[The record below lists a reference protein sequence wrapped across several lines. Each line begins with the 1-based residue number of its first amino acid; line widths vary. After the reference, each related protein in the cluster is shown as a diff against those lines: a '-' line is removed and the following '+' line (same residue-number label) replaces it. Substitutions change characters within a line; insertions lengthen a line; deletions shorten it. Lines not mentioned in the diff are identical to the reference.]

1 MSEKVLTKNFGKP
14 DSHKLQVYEQ
24 DGGYQTLRDVLASWS
39 PEQVRDEVKRSNLR
53 GRGGAGFPTGMK
65 WGFVPQ
71 GSQKPKYLCVNAD
84 ESEPGTFKD
93 RYIMERDPHLLLE
106 GTILSAYA
114 IGANHAYIYIRGEFP
129 FPGKRVE
136 GAIAEAYE
144 HGYLGKNIAGSGFDL
159 DVSVHYGLGAY
170 ICGEETALLE
180 SIEGKK
186 GWPRVK
192 PPFPAAEGL
201 FGCPTVINNVETLA
215 NVPHILCHGANWFA
229 SLGTLRSGGT
239 KLFAVSGRVNR
250 PGLYERPMGFLLPRL
265 IEEDAGGVI
274 GGKRVKGVIPGGAS
288 CPVLGPDEI
297 DVKMD
302 YDSLAKA
309 GSMLGSGGV
318 IVFDEDTSMVKALW
332 NLEKFF
338 AHESCGQCTPCREGT
353 RWIVQ
358 VLSRILRGVGNPSD
372 PDLLID
378 IADHM
383 AGRTICLL
391 GEAAAGPVK
400 SFVTK
405 FRSEFQPF
413 S

>member
-1 MSEKVLTKNFGKP
+1 MTEKVLTKNFDKP
-14 DSHKLQVYEQ
+14 DSHKIQVYER
-24 DGGYQTLRDVLASWS
+24 DGGYETLREVLASWV
-39 PEQVRDEVKRSNLR
+39 PEQVTEEVKRSNLR
-53 GRGGAGFPTGMK
+53 GRGGAGFPTGLK
-65 WGFVPQ
+65 WGFVPKETE
-71 GSQKPKYLCVNAD
+71 KPKYLCVNAD

-93 RYIMERDPHLLLE
+93 RYIMELDPHMLLE
-106 GTILSAYA
+106 GMILSAYA
-114 IGANHAYIYIRGEFP
+114 IGANTAYIYIRGEFP
-129 FPGKRVE
+129 FPGRRVE
-136 GAIAEAYE
+136 EAIAEAYGR
-144 HGYLGKNIAGSGFDL
+144 GYLGKNILGSGFDL
-159 DVSVHYGLGAY
+159 HVAVHYGLGAY

-192 PPFPAAEGL
+192 PPFPAVKGL

-215 NVPHILCHGANWFA
+215 NVPHILYHGANWFA
-229 SLGTLRSGGT
+229 SLGTLHSGGT
-239 KLFAVSGRVNR
+239 KLFAISGRVNR
-250 PGLYERPMGFLLPRL
+250 PGLYERPMGMPLLQM
-265 IEEDAGGVI
+265 IEEDAGGVL
-274 GGKRVKGVIPGGAS
+274 GGKRIKGVIPGGAS
-288 CPVLGPDEI
+288 CPVLGPDEV
-297 DVKMD
+297 DVNMD
-302 YDSLAKA
+302 FDSLTKV

-318 IVFDEDTSMVKALW
+318 IVLDEDTSMVKTLW
-332 NLEKFF
+332 NLERFF

-358 VLSRILRGVGNPSD
+358 VLSRILQGKGNPQD

-383 AGRTICLL
+383 AGRTICPL

>member
-14 DSHKLQVYEQ
+14 DSHKLAVYEA
-24 DGGYQTLRDVLASWS
+24 DGGYGTLRDVLASWS
-39 PEQVRDEVKRSNLR
+39 PEQVKDEVKRSNLR

-65 WGFVPQ
+65 WGFVPKETA
-71 GSQKPKYLCVNAD
+71 KPKYLCVNAD

-93 RYIMERDPHLLLE
+93 RYIMELDPHMLLE

-114 IGANHAYIYIRGEFP
+114 IGANRAYIYIRGEFP
-129 FPGKRVE
+129 LPGKRVE
-136 GAIAEAYE
+136 EAVAEAYGR
-144 HGYLGKNIAGSGFDL
+144 GYLGKNIVDSGFDL
-159 DVSVHYGLGAY
+159 EVSVHYGLGAY

-192 PPFPAAEGL
+192 PPFPALEGL

-229 SLGTLRSGGT
+229 SLGTMRSGGT
-239 KLFAVSGRVNR
+239 KLFAISGRVNR
-250 PGLYERPMGFLLPRL
+250 PGLYERPMGFPLLRL

-274 GGKRVKGVIPGGAS
+274 GGKKIKGVIPGGAS
-288 CPVLGPDEI
+288 CPVLGADEI
-297 DVKMD
+297 DIKMD

-358 VLSRILRGVGNPSD
+358 VLSRILQGKGNPED

-383 AGRTICLL
+383 AGRTICPL

-405 FRSEFQPF
+405 FRHEFQPL

>member
-14 DSHKLQVYEQ
+14 DSHKLAVYEA
-24 DGGYQTLRDVLASWS
+24 DGGYGTLRDVLASWS
-39 PEQVRDEVKRSNLR
+39 PEQVKDEVKRSNLR

-65 WGFVPQ
+65 WGFVPKETA
-71 GSQKPKYLCVNAD
+71 KPKYLCVNAD

-93 RYIMERDPHLLLE
+93 RYIMELDPHMLLE

-114 IGANHAYIYIRGEFP
+114 IGANRAYIYIRGEFP
-129 FPGKRVE
+129 LPGKRVE
-136 GAIAEAYE
+136 EAVAEAYGR
-144 HGYLGKNIAGSGFDL
+144 GYLGKNIVDSGFDL
-159 DVSVHYGLGAY
+159 EVSVHYGLGAY

-192 PPFPAAEGL
+192 PPFPALEGL

-229 SLGTLRSGGT
+229 SLGTMRSGGT
-239 KLFAVSGRVNR
+239 KLFAISGRVNR
-250 PGLYERPMGFLLPRL
+250 PGLYERPMGFPLLRL

-274 GGKRVKGVIPGGAS
+274 GGKRIKGVIPGGAS
-288 CPVLGPDEI
+288 CPVLGADEI
-297 DVKMD
+297 DIKMD

-358 VLSRILRGVGNPSD
+358 VLSRILQGKGNPED

-383 AGRTICLL
+383 AGRTICPL

-405 FRSEFQPF
+405 FRHEFQPL